1 MRQRGDGDWRVRK
14 IKGGVESGAKGG
26 GGGWWRV
33 RQGMESEATLS
44 ITPLPAA

>member
-26 GGGWWRV
+26 GV
-33 RQGMESEATLS
+33 VESEAGD
-44 ITPLPAA
+44 ADGE

>member
-26 GGGWWRV
+26 GGG
-33 RQGMESEATLS
+33 GE
-44 ITPLPAA
+44 

>member
-14 IKGGVESGAKGG
+14 IKGGVESGAKV
-26 GGGWWRV
+26 GGWWRV

>member
-14 IKGGVESGAKGG
+14 IKGAWRVGQK

>member
-26 GGGWWRV
+26 GGCG
-33 RQGMESEATLS
+33 GE
-44 ITPLPAA
+44 

>member
-14 IKGGVESGAKGG
+14 IKGGKESGAKGG
-26 GGGWWRV
+26 GGWCRV